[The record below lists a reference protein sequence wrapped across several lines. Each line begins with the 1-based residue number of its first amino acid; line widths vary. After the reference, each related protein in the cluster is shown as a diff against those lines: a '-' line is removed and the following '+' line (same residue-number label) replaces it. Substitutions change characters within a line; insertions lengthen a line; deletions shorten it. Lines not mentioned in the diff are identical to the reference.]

1 MSAPGHAAPLRP
13 VPAMIGI
20 VLRERD
26 ALLVRRANPPDA
38 GCWGFPG
45 GKIEPGEPLADAVVR
60 GIAEETTVDV
70 EALDAFTALDAF
82 DYDAHGAVR
91 QHFVMVAVLC
101 RWLRSMP
108 AAGDD
113 ALDARWF
120 GIDEARPRRFTD
132 ERGRA
137 RRRATGDRAD
147 GGAGQR
153 ASAKRLTLRCCLRIT
168 AMRSLRHGAG
178 YLPSAGSPHIKP

>member
-1 MSAPGHAAPLRP
+1 MSATGMSATGNATPLRP
-13 VPAMIGI
+13 VPAVIGI

-26 ALLVRRANPPDA
+26 VLLVRRANPPDA

-60 GIAEETTVDV
+60 EIAEETTVDV

-101 RWLRSMP
+101 KWLRGTP
-108 AAGDD
+108 VAGDD

-120 GIDEARPRRFTD
+120 GIDELDRDDLPMSAGVRDVARRAIERAAVPGNARP
-132 ERGRA
+132 
-137 RRRATGDRAD
+137 
-147 GGAGQR
+147 
-153 ASAKRLTLRCCLRIT
+153 
-168 AMRSLRHGAG
+168 
-178 YLPSAGSPHIKP
+178 PSA

>member
-1 MSAPGHAAPLRP
+1 MSANGMSATGHATPLRP
-13 VPAMIGI
+13 VPAVIGI

-26 ALLVRRANPPDA
+26 VLLVRRANPPDA

-60 GIAEETTVDV
+60 EIAEETTVDV
-70 EALDAFTALDAF
+70 EALDVFTALDAF

-101 RWLRSMP
+101 KWLRGTP

-120 GIDEARPRRFTD
+120 GIDELDRDDLPMSAGVRDVARRAIERAAVLGHARP
-132 ERGRA
+132 
-137 RRRATGDRAD
+137 
-147 GGAGQR
+147 
-153 ASAKRLTLRCCLRIT
+153 
-168 AMRSLRHGAG
+168 
-178 YLPSAGSPHIKP
+178 PSG

>member
-1 MSAPGHAAPLRP
+1 MSATDNAACLRP
-13 VPAMIGI
+13 VPAVIGI

-26 ALLVRRANPPDA
+26 VLLVRRANPPDA

-45 GKIEPGEPLADAVVR
+45 GKIESGEPLADAVVR
-60 GIAEETTVDV
+60 EIAEETMIDV

-91 QHFVMVAVLC
+91 QHFVMIAVLC
-101 RWLRSMP
+101 RWLRGTP

-120 GIDEARPRRFTD
+120 GLDELDRDDLPMSAGVRD
-132 ERGRA
+132 VA
-137 RRRATGDRAD
+137 RRAMERAAVLDN
-147 GGAGQR
+147 
-153 ASAKRLTLRCCLRIT
+153 
-168 AMRSLRHGAG
+168 MRP
-178 YLPSAGSPHIKP
+178 PSA

>member
-1 MSAPGHAAPLRP
+1 MSDSPRSPSRIPASVRP
-13 VPAMIGI
+13 VPAVIGI

-26 ALLVRRANPPDA
+26 VLLVRRANPPDA

-45 GKIEPGEPLADAVVR
+45 GKIEVGESIANAVVR
-60 GIAEETTVDV
+60 EIAEEATMDV

-82 DYDAHGAVR
+82 DYDAGGDVR

-101 RWLRSMP
+101 RWLRGTP

-120 GIDEARPRRFTD
+120 DLAELDRDDLPMSTGVRDV
-132 ERGRA
+132 A
-137 RRRATGDRAD
+137 RRAIEHAAAYGHAPRPANT
-147 GGAGQR
+147 
-153 ASAKRLTLRCCLRIT
+153 
-168 AMRSLRHGAG
+168 
-178 YLPSAGSPHIKP
+178 

>member
-1 MSAPGHAAPLRP
+1 MSATGHATPLRP
-13 VPAMIGI
+13 VPAVIGI

-26 ALLVRRANPPDA
+26 VLLVRRANPPDA
-38 GCWGFPG
+38 GCGGFPG

-60 GIAEETTVDV
+60 EIAEETTVDV

-101 RWLRSMP
+101 KWLRGTP
-108 AAGDD
+108 VAGDD

-120 GIDEARPRRFTD
+120 GIDELDRDDLPMSAGVRDVARRAIERAAVPGNARP
-132 ERGRA
+132 
-137 RRRATGDRAD
+137 
-147 GGAGQR
+147 
-153 ASAKRLTLRCCLRIT
+153 
-168 AMRSLRHGAG
+168 
-178 YLPSAGSPHIKP
+178 PSA

>member
-1 MSAPGHAAPLRP
+1 MSATGNAAPLRP
-13 VPAMIGI
+13 VPAVIGI
-20 VLRERD
+20 VLRGRD
-26 ALLVRRANPPDA
+26 VLLVRRANPPDA

-60 GIAEETTVDV
+60 EIAEETTVDV

-101 RWLRSMP
+101 RWLRGTP

-120 GIDEARPRRFTD
+120 DIDELDRDDLPMSAGVRRAIERAAVPGNARP
-132 ERGRA
+132 
-137 RRRATGDRAD
+137 
-147 GGAGQR
+147 
-153 ASAKRLTLRCCLRIT
+153 
-168 AMRSLRHGAG
+168 
-178 YLPSAGSPHIKP
+178 PSA

>member
-1 MSAPGHAAPLRP
+1 MSVTGTSATGNAASLRP
-13 VPAMIGI
+13 VPAVIGI

-26 ALLVRRANPPDA
+26 VLLVRRANPPDA

-60 GIAEETTVDV
+60 EIAEETTIDV

-91 QHFVMVAVLC
+91 EHFIMVAVLC
-101 RWLRSMP
+101 RWLRGTP

-120 GIDEARPRRFTD
+120 GIAELDRDDLPMSAGVRDVAQRALERAAMLGNARP
-132 ERGRA
+132 
-137 RRRATGDRAD
+137 
-147 GGAGQR
+147 
-153 ASAKRLTLRCCLRIT
+153 
-168 AMRSLRHGAG
+168 
-178 YLPSAGSPHIKP
+178 PSA

>member
-1 MSAPGHAAPLRP
+1 MSATGNAVPLHP
-13 VPAMIGI
+13 VPAVIGV

-26 ALLVRRANPPDA
+26 VLLVRRANPPDA

-60 GIAEETTVDV
+60 EVAEETTIDV

-91 QHFVMVAVLC
+91 QHFIMVAVLC
-101 RWLRSMP
+101 RWLHGTP

-113 ALDARWF
+113 ALDAHWF
-120 GIDEARPRRFTD
+120 GIDELDRDDLPMSAGVRD
-132 ERGRA
+132 VA
-137 RRRATGDRAD
+137 RRAMERAAALEHAR
-147 GGAGQR
+147 R
-153 ASAKRLTLRCCLRIT
+153 
-168 AMRSLRHGAG
+168 
-178 YLPSAGSPHIKP
+178 PSD

>member
-1 MSAPGHAAPLRP
+1 MSAPGNAVPLRP
-13 VPAMIGI
+13 VPAVIGI

-26 ALLVRRANPPDA
+26 LLLVRRANPPDA

-60 GIAEETTVDV
+60 EIAEETTIDV
-70 EALDAFTALDAF
+70 EALDTFTALDAF

-91 QHFVMVAVLC
+91 QHFIMVAVLC
-101 RWLRSMP
+101 RWLRGTP

-120 GIDEARPRRFTD
+120 GIDELDRDDLPMSAGVR
-132 ERGRA
+132 EVA
-137 RRRATGDRAD
+137 RRAMERAAALERTR
-147 GGAGQR
+147 R
-153 ASAKRLTLRCCLRIT
+153 
-168 AMRSLRHGAG
+168 
-178 YLPSAGSPHIKP
+178 PSD

>member
-1 MSAPGHAAPLRP
+1 MSATDNAACLRP
-13 VPAMIGI
+13 VPAVIGI

-26 ALLVRRANPPDA
+26 VLLVRRANPPDA

-45 GKIEPGEPLADAVVR
+45 GKIESGEPLADAVVR
-60 GIAEETTVDV
+60 EIAEETMIDV

-91 QHFVMVAVLC
+91 QHFVMIAVLC
-101 RWLRSMP
+101 RWLRGTP

-120 GIDEARPRRFTD
+120 GIDELDRDDLPMSAGVRDVARRAMKRAAML
-132 ERGRA
+132 GRA
-137 RRRATGDRAD
+137 RPPFA
-147 GGAGQR
+147 
-153 ASAKRLTLRCCLRIT
+153 
-168 AMRSLRHGAG
+168 
-178 YLPSAGSPHIKP
+178 